1 MHTALWTISDKRL
14 ETIKTY
20 LNLTSLHR
28 ASMTVAPPNEWPI
41 TAILHRSMEFCYQE
55 HERELRNQHKLKLY
69 STAFHIFP
77 DHRLKSADVLYA
89 KQHFMNF
96 GLCS

>member
-1 MHTALWTISDKRL
+1 MHTALALQTLWTISDKRL

-55 HERELRNQHKLKLY
+55 HERELRNQHKLNCTPL
-69 STAFHIFP
+69 
-77 DHRLKSADVLYA
+77 
-89 KQHFMNF
+89 HFTF
-96 GLCS
+96 FLITD